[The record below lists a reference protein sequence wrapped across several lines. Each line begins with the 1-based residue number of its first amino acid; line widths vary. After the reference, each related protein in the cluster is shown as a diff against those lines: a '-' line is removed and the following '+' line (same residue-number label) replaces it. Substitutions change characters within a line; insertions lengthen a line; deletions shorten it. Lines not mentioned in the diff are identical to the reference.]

1 MRDPNETLNFL
12 LDDDDDDAQPIHE
25 ENSVDKTQEIGWQLD
40 VGQARTNNEDSLYA
54 AKVSQAS
61 EGDSKSI
68 GVYAVADGMGGHEAG
83 EVASKLAVR
92 TAVRNFMDHL
102 TGAAT
107 EDLDPD
113 MPDNYRHWLES
124 AATIANQMVRNKSAE
139 DETNMGTTLVM
150 AVVVGTQVHIVN
162 VGDSRAYLVSKD
174 GMQQITKDHSYVQRL
189 VDVGAISPEEAE
201 HHPRRNMLTKA
212 IGAED
217 DLTVDLYTEHL
228 NDDQYLLLCSDG
240 LTKELSD
247 AEIHRTVMEAESP
260 RHACQQLVA
269 RTNEAGGNDNIAVVI
284 VRVKPR
290 ES

>member
-1 MRDPNETLNFL
+1 MRDPNDTLNFM
-12 LDDDDDDAQPIHE
+12 LDDDDNNDDDTILQEDPL
-25 ENSVDKTQEIGWQLD
+25 DQTQEIGWLLD

-54 AKVSQAS
+54 AKMSQAS
-61 EGDSKSI
+61 EGEAKSI

-102 TGAAT
+102 TGAT
-107 EDLDPD
+107 TNELSPD

-124 AATIANQMVRNKSAE
+124 AATLANQMVRNKSAE

-150 AVVVGTQVHIVN
+150 AVVVGSDVHIVN
-162 VGDSRAYLVSKD
+162 VGDSRAYLVSQD
-174 GMQQITKDHSYVQRL
+174 GMQQVTKDHSYVQRL

-217 DLTVDLYTEHL
+217 DLSVDLYTEHL
-228 NDDQYLLLCSDG
+228 TEDQYLLLCSDG

-247 AEIHRTVMEAESP
+247 DEIHRTIIEAESP
-260 RHACQQLVA
+260 RVACQKLVE
-269 RTNEAGGNDNIAVVI
+269 RTNEAGGNDNIAIVI
-284 VRVKPR
+284 VRLKKR
-290 ES
+290 D